1 MKESPDGLNMDG
13 LRALAEASGLSIP
26 EEDLQEVA
34 FRLKALMIEV
44 KKVEG
49 LDLATRDPNP
59 LFANE

>member
-1 MKESPDGLNMDG
+1 MNG